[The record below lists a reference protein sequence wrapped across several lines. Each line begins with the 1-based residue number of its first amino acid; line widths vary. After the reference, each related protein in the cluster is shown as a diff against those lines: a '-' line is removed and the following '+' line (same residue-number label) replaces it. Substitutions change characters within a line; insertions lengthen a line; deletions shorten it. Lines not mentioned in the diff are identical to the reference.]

1 MDLKIGGKYKC
12 KRKIGAGAFGDIYL
26 GVTTFGEK
34 KKQVAIKIQPHY
46 YKTENLPSLL
56 AHEYNVYRSLGNLEG
71 IANTHYFKSE
81 KHKCVKYNVM
91 VLDILGPSVS
101 DLYSFC
107 NRGFSLQTV
116 CQIAIQILTRLE
128 AIHSRGIIHR
138 DIKPDNFLIG
148 VKEQVNVLYLIDFGL
163 AKEFMINGHH
173 LPEEQKK
180 GVGSMTGTSRYGS
193 LNAHRKIS
201 LSRRDDLESL
211 AYVLIHWAT
220 PKGLPWAS
228 LERHDEVYRFKL
240 GTSIKKLC
248 AGGPVELQEYL
259 KLVRQLE
266 YEEQPNYEKFR
277 NLFIRWLRAHGGPR
291 EFDWTR
297 KMQKQKQAAGRKRR
311 REEL

>member
-1 MDLKIGGKYKC
+1 LLLFLLHQQCKASMDLKIGGKYKC

-26 GVTTFGEK
+26 GVTTCEEK
-34 KKQVAIKIQPHY
+34 KKQVAIKIQRHY

-56 AHEYNVYRSLGNLEG
+56 AHEYTVYNSLENLEG
-71 IANTHYFKSE
+71 IARTHYFKSE
-81 KHKCVKYNVM
+81 KHKCVKYNIM

-107 NRGFSLQTV
+107 NRAFSLQTV

-180 GVGSMTGTSRYGS
+180 GCRVNDRNIEIWFS
-193 LNAHRKIS
+193 
-201 LSRRDDLESL
+201 
-211 AYVLIHWAT
+211 
-220 PKGLPWAS
+220 
-228 LERHDEVYRFKL
+228 ER
-240 GTSIKKLC
+240 
-248 AGGPVELQEYL
+248 A
-259 KLVRQLE
+259 
-266 YEEQPNYEKFR
+266 
-277 NLFIRWLRAHGGPR
+277 
-291 EFDWTR
+291 
-297 KMQKQKQAAGRKRR
+297 
-311 REEL
+311 

>member
-56 AHEYNVYRSLGNLEG
+56 AHEYKVYSSLENLEG

-81 KHKCVKYNVM
+81 KHKCVKYNIM

-107 NRGFSLQTV
+107 NKSFSLRTV

-148 VKEQVNVLYLIDFGL
+148 VKDQVNVLYLIDFGL

-173 LPEEQKK
+173 LPEEYKK
-180 GVGSMTGTSRYGS
+180 GSMTGTARYGS

-211 AYVLIHWAT
+211 AYVLIQWAT

-228 LERHDEVYRFKL
+228 VERKDDVFRFKL
-240 GTSIKKLC
+240 GISIQKLC
-248 AGGPVELQEYL
+248 AGGPAELQEYF

-277 NLFIRWLRAHGGPR
+277 NLFTRRLKALGGPR

-297 KMQKQKQAAGRKRR
+297 KIHKQKQAASRKRQ

>member
-46 YKTENLPSLL
+46 YKTENIPSLL
-56 AHEYNVYRSLGNLEG
+56 AHEYAVYTKIEKLEG
-71 IANTHYFKSE
+71 IASTHYFKAE
-81 KHKCVKYNVM
+81 KHKLVKYNIMVM
-91 VLDILGPSVS
+91 DILGPSLS

-107 NRGFSLQTV
+107 NRTFSLQTI

-128 AIHSRGIIHR
+128 AVHSRGIIHR

-148 VKEQVNVLYLIDFGL
+148 VKERVDVLHLIDFGL
-163 AKEFMINGHH
+163 AKEFQINGHH
-173 LPEEQKK
+173 LPEEQKR
-180 GVGSMTGTSRYGS
+180 GGGSMTGTSRYGS
-193 LNAHRKIS
+193 LNAHRKIT

-220 PKGLPWAS
+220 PKGLPWVS
-228 LERHDEVYRFKL
+228 LEGQDEVYRLKL

-248 AGGPVELQEYL
+248 EGGPPELQEFL

-277 NLFIRWLRAHGGPR
+277 VLFARRLRALGGPR
-291 EFDWTR
+291 AFDWTR
-297 KMQKQKQAAGRKRR
+297 KMQQKQSKKRR
-311 REEL
+311 RDS